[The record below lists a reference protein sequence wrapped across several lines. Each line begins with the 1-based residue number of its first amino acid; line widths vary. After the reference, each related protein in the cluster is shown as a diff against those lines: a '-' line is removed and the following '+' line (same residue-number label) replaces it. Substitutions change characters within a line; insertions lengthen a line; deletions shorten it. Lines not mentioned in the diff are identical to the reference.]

1 MANRVSNIE
10 IFEGWELEVP
20 SLGKVRLGLHLLRLG
35 NSGMI
40 YINQNFIQEKMEIIY
55 SITKSVFLTLL
66 LLILISSKSN
76 GQSKVTRHFLLSE
89 KSDLSKKT
97 NDSII
102 INKVKILFLS
112 QTAMTD
118 VVYLKDDFLNS
129 LFKEKPPFRLIELK
143 GGDLPVNMTAYR
155 VKFDSCTI
163 RKNKI
168 NFSQFHS
175 DIEFYTYIDICYFD
189 DFTIV
194 VDDNLRVFRISG
206 FSHNDISYLI
216 EYQDVKL
223 FKSKFLRISDSIVI
237 PVSGKCHNQK
247 Y

>member
-1 MANRVSNIE
+1 MVNNSE
-10 IFEGWELEVP
+10 IFAGRGLAMP
-20 SLGKVRLGLHLLRLG
+20 RIGNAQLRLHLLRLE

-40 YINQNFIQEKMEIIY
+40 YINPNIIQEKMKIIY
-55 SITKSVFLTLL
+55 SISKPVFLTLL
-66 LLILISSKSN
+66 FLILIISKSN

-89 KSDLSKKT
+89 TSDLSTKT

-118 VVYLKDDFLNS
+118 VIYLKDDFLNS
-129 LFKEKPPFRLIELK
+129 LFKEKAPFRLIELK

-155 VKFDSCTI
+155 VKFDSCMI

-189 DFTIV
+189 DYVIV